1 MKKVNKKKI
10 IFFNFKKYEK
20 QRGLGI
26 FPNKQM
32 EKNFIYKILRNG
44 VNG

>member
-1 MKKVNKKKI
+1 MKKVNEIKI
-10 IFFNFKKYEK
+10 VFLIFKKNEK

-26 FPNKQM
+26 RPNKQM